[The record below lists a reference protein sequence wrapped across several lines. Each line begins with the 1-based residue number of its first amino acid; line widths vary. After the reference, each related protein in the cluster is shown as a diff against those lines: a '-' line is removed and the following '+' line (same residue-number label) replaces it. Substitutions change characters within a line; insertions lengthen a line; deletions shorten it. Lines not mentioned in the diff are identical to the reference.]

1 MHTIVS
7 LIFDSKFSDNTHFYP
22 VLVFVYYMRKNTR
35 DFNDI
40 RLLRVAVKRLT
51 YHTHTHEMIGKEN
64 SCRYFSMAF
73 FHTSSFQL
81 KTLAF
86 LILIYYKRACKYS
99 THVDEFL

>member
-51 YHTHTHEMIGKEN
+51 YHTHTHTRDDRQRKFMSVLQHGFLPHLE
-64 SCRYFSMAF
+64 FSTEDTGLSIIDVLQEGM
-73 FHTSSFQL
+73 
-81 KTLAF
+81 
-86 LILIYYKRACKYS
+86 
-99 THVDEFL
+99 